1 MATGAEGVMAVGAE
15 GEALKDPL
23 ALESQVCFALS
34 LASRSVIAAY
44 RPVLEPLHLTHPQYL
59 VMLALW
65 ERAPLSVK
73 GLGGLLHLEPAT
85 LSPLIKRLEALG
97 YVLRTRD
104 SADERSLAIVL
115 TDEGAALR
123 AEAEKIPAAM
133 MRRLRMDEQELTA
146 LHASMMK
153 LITVALEDEVPGA

>member
-1 MATGAEGVMAVGAE
+1 MADDGSVR
-15 GEALKDPL
+15 DPL

-73 GLGGLLHLEPAT
+73 GLSSLLHLEPAT

-97 YVLRTRD
+97 YVLRRRD
-104 SADERSLAIVL
+104 PADERSLSIEL
-115 TDEGAALR
+115 SDRGASLR
-123 AEAEKIPAAM
+123 AEAERIPGVM
-133 MRRLRMDEQELTA
+133 MRRLRMDEEELRA

-153 LITVALEDEVPGA
+153 VIAAAAEDDPPSR

>member
-1 MATGAEGVMAVGAE
+1 MADDGGVR
-15 GEALKDPL
+15 DPL

-44 RPVLEPLHLTHPQYL
+44 RPVLEPLRLTHPQYL

-73 GLGGLLHLEPAT
+73 GLSSLLHLEPAT

-97 YVLRTRD
+97 YVLRRRD
-104 SADERSLAIVL
+104 PADERSLSIEL
-115 TDEGAALR
+115 TDRGASLR
-123 AEAEKIPAAM
+123 AEAERIPGVM
-133 MRRLRMDEQELTA
+133 MRRLRMDEEELRA

-153 LITVALEDEVPGA
+153 VIAAAAEDDPPSR